1 MPTHA
6 HARLHTRTHNYKQ
19 ALSLTRASQLENEVE
34 AHAAQLLQ
42 LKLELARRDQK
53 ASQHTATID
62 DAERGGGVDRQL
74 ARETPEKWEGG
85 RERSSPERREL
96 ESRVEEL
103 TLALKERDDH
113 MIKVCA

>member
-1 MPTHA
+1 
-6 HARLHTRTHNYKQ
+6 
-19 ALSLTRASQLENEVE
+19 LTRASQLENEVE

-53 ASQHTATID
+53 ASQHTAKID
-62 DAERGGGVDRQL
+62 DAERGGGGARQL